1 MAVHENKIDEGIAA
15 AQAVLDEPSA
25 PKQAIDF
32 AAFGAGLAMPV
43 AGRGRSFEPYATR
56 CRAEQKATDGMIRVM
71 VRYCDVLALTY
82 TGQFDLADER
92 AADYAEF
99 SSSGQFLGWAIAKIT
114 AGLVATHRGNFPD
127 AIASFEQA
135 LAALAAEEPLPW
147 QLPGCLLLA
156 RAYAALGNT
165 GQAERVLADARK
177 HAGRFMALHEPQRLI
192 AKSWLAAAIGGE
204 RLCDRFRP
212 SRSRCRSSG
221 RSVRRGS
228 RGTAPR
234 RPVRRPYASPAGW
247 GSWRSASM
255 GRWWVFTPA
264 RRARWPPPTPRP
276 WT

>member
-1 MAVHENKIDEGIAA
+1 
-15 AQAVLDEPSA
+15 
-25 PKQAIDF
+25 
-32 AAFGAGLAMPV
+32 
-43 AGRGRSFEPYATR
+43 
-56 CRAEQKATDGMIRVM
+56 MIRVM

-82 TGQFDLADER
+82 TGQLDLADER

-147 QLPGCLLLA
+147 QLPGRLLLA

-204 RLCDRFRP
+204 R
-212 SRSRCRSSG
+212 
-221 RSVRRGS
+221 
-228 RGTAPR
+228 
-234 RPVRRPYASPAGW
+234 
-247 GSWRSASM
+247 SAID
-255 GRWWVFTPA
+255 FA
-264 RRARWPPPTPRP
+264 RRAADVAHQAGQYAAEAEALHHAARFGDRSVAGRLGQLAKRVDGPLAGLYARHGAAVAAADAQALDVMSAEFENAGLLLSAADSAAQAVPLHDRAGQRRESAESAARALRLADRCGGARRRQSDLRHDHCR
-276 WT
+276 